1 VTYKFGRTYLR
12 RCASGVVQL
21 QVLAN
26 WPVTAGVTA
35 SDAKLLWLRID
46 MAANVTFQYG
56 TDPST
61 DPNLQTYRGSNSMTT
76 TAISGII
83 AVKSLNSA
91 LRRRRSF
98 IV

>member
-1 VTYKFGRTYLR
+1 
-12 RCASGVVQL
+12 
-21 QVLAN
+21 
-26 WPVTAGVTA
+26 
-35 SDAKLLWLRID
+35 

-61 DPNLQTYRGSNSMTT
+61 DPNLQTYRGSNSVTT